1 MKIAILISALY
12 KHYYYYYYY
21 YYYWMFFSGST
32 SLENTTVEKSVNMN
46 TTVNGSSSWNCP
58 SLINPEAG
66 KIGLTVAL
74 GLILAV
80 SLIGNF
86 LIVLLV
92 YKTPTLRPVS
102 NVVLLPC

>member
-1 MKIAILISALY
+1 
-12 KHYYYYYYY
+12 
-21 YYYWMFFSGST
+21 MFFSGRT
-32 SLENTTVEKSVNMN
+32 SLETTAVEKSVSINIR
-46 TTVNGSSSWNCP
+46 VGSSSWSCS

-74 GLILAV
+74 ILILAV

-102 NVVLLPC
+102 NVVLLLC

>member
-1 MKIAILISALY
+1 
-12 KHYYYYYYY
+12 
-21 YYYWMFFSGST
+21 MFFSGST

-74 GLILAV
+74 SLILAV
-80 SLIGNF
+80 SLIGNSSSYYLF
-86 LIVLLV
+86 
-92 YKTPTLRPVS
+92 TPTLRPVS

>member
-1 MKIAILISALY
+1 
-12 KHYYYYYYY
+12 
-21 YYYWMFFSGST
+21 MFFSGST
-32 SLENTTVEKSVNMN
+32 SLENSTVEKSVSMN
-46 TTVNGSSSWNCP
+46 TTVNGSSSRNCP

-74 GLILAV
+74 SLILAV

-86 LIVLLV
+86 LMVLIV

-102 NVVLLPC
+102 NVILLPC

>member
-12 KHYYYYYYY
+12 KYYDYY

-58 SLINPEAG
+58 SLINPEAE

-74 GLILAV
+74 SLILAV

-92 YKTPTLRPVS
+92 YKTPTIRPVS